1 MIKKKIK
8 RNKLNEIN
16 WCFLLLIIFF
26 NFYIFSI
33 YLWEEYKIIKLIS
46 IVILFLFSSLAF
58 FIDEKIKKKDLKII
72 IFLIIFALI
81 LPKFYISFYAII
93 ISKFIKDNKKLEFLL
108 FLSIFFYLLTL
119 ILSKFGYLEVNNL
132 KSTIRYFEGF
142 KVFRHTLGFNHP
154 NTTMSLL
161 LPIFFLLYYLYY
173 DKAKILIPIS
183 IFIIGKIVFN
193 YTYSRTTF
201 LLILLFIVLILANDK
216 YIKKLK
222 TIFCLESG
230 IIIFFTFFLPYY
242 FKNTF
247 LNKLFSGRLV
257 LFYNYLTKF
266 QITFLGNKEIIE
278 YYKLYPLD
286 NVYLRTLFEN
296 GIIGFIL
303 LIILISYTMKI
314 LFKNKDY
321 RAIRIFSIVL
331 IFGFMESTA
340 LFYYFNIIYFIIPDY
355 IFTEKE

>member
-1 MIKKKIK
+1 M
-8 RNKLNEIN
+8 
-16 WCFLLLIIFF
+16 
-26 NFYIFSI
+26 
-33 YLWEEYKIIKLIS
+33 
-46 IVILFLFSSLAF
+46 
-58 FIDEKIKKKDLKII
+58 
-72 IFLIIFALI
+72 
-81 LPKFYISFYAII
+81 
-93 ISKFIKDNKKLEFLL
+93 
-108 FLSIFFYLLTL
+108 
-119 ILSKFGYLEVNNL
+119 
-132 KSTIRYFEGF
+132 
-142 KVFRHTLGFNHP
+142 
-154 NTTMSLL
+154 
-161 LPIFFLLYYLYY
+161 
-173 DKAKILIPIS
+173 
-183 IFIIGKIVFN
+183 
-193 YTYSRTTF
+193 
-201 LLILLFIVLILANDK
+201 ILLFIVLILANDK

>member
-1 MIKKKIK
+1 M
-8 RNKLNEIN
+8 
-16 WCFLLLIIFF
+16 
-26 NFYIFSI
+26 
-33 YLWEEYKIIKLIS
+33 
-46 IVILFLFSSLAF
+46 
-58 FIDEKIKKKDLKII
+58 
-72 IFLIIFALI
+72 
-81 LPKFYISFYAII
+81 
-93 ISKFIKDNKKLEFLL
+93 
-108 FLSIFFYLLTL
+108 
-119 ILSKFGYLEVNNL
+119 SKFGYLEVNNL

-154 NTTMSLL
+154 NTAMSLL